1 MLKRVTSHRTFT
13 SYIDRTRHYY
23 AAQGYEQPYQWARND
38 EVPFAKLSKPLSGSR
53 LTLITT
59 SGPWSVQDKEVL
71 RGKREVWS
79 GSTSEPPEKLF
90 TDHLSWT
97 RRTRTPRML
106 GASCQSLASGS
117 TWSRGAWAASPR
129 ATTGFRP
136 TTVSGRQER
145 RMLPRSWS
153 AVSRTV
159 SISRCWF
166 RSDPSATRP

>member
-1 MLKRVTSHRTFT
+1 MPKRVTSHRTFT

-90 TDHLSWT
+90 TDHLSWDKENTHTEDVGSFLPIT
-97 RRTRTPRML
+97 RIREYVEQGRLGSIAPRYH
-106 GASCQSLASGS
+106 GVPTDYSQ
-117 TWSRGAWAASPR
+117 R
-129 ATTGFRP
+129 ATREKDAP
-136 TTVSGRQER
+136 QILER
-145 RMLPRSWS
+145 CLEDGVDIALLVPL
-153 AVSRTV
+153 
-159 SISRCWF
+159 
-166 RSDPSATRP
+166 

>member
-90 TDHLSWT
+90 TDHLSWDKENTHTEDVGSFLPIT
-97 RRTRTPRML
+97 RIREYVEQGRLGSIAPRYH
-106 GASCQSLASGS
+106 GVPTDYSQ
-117 TWSRGAWAASPR
+117 R
-129 ATTGFRP
+129 ATREKDAP
-136 TTVSGRQER
+136 QI
-145 RMLPRSWS
+145 L
-153 AVSRTV
+153 A
-159 SISRCWF
+159 RCLE
-166 RSDPSATRP
+166 DGVDIALLVPL